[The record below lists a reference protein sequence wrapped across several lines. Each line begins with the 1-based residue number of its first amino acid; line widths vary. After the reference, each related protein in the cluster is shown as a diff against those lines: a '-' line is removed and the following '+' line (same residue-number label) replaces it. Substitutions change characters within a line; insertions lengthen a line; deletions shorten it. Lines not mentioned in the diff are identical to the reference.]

1 MENNAPGRGKL
12 KVTGIIYTVL
22 GALSILGSCLFW
34 GPAACCLPVITM
46 WVWSWGPR
54 AGVFSVLGAVSG
66 VFYLVIGILGIRNC
80 GRPENCR
87 GQLCAWGD
95 CAGAGG
101 DRAGGQCGRV
111 RPHRCGVQCGGTG
124 AVHPLPPGRQA
135 ESGRMESGPIMKPLH
150 GKTVCPAWDTVFLSP
165 GRGVDFLGKG
175 WYNTL
180 VCDAADSAGQYP
192 AAKDV
197 TDETA
202 GD

>member
-22 GALSILGSCLFW
+22 GALSILGSLLIL
-34 GPAACCLPVITM
+34 GAGGLLLASDNDVGLVLGAA
-46 WVWSWGPR
+46 

-80 GRPENCR
+80 GRPENC
-87 GQLCAWGD
+87 
-95 CAGAGG
+95 GANF
-101 DRAGGQCGRV
+101 V
-111 RPHRCGVQCGGTG
+111 LGVIVLVLVVIGVVITVFCQGFVHTYLEDVWCGGTG

-150 GKTVCPAWDTVFLSP
+150 GKPCARLGDTVFLSP

-197 TDETA
+197 T
-202 GD
+202 G

>member
-1 MENNAPGRGKL
+1 MMENNAPGRGKL

-22 GALSILGSCLFW
+22 GALSILGSLLIL
-34 GPAACCLPVITM
+34 GAGGLLLASDNDVGLVLGAA
-46 WVWSWGPR
+46 
-54 AGVFSVLGAVSG
+54 AGVFSVLGADSG

-80 GRPENCR
+80 GPAGELR

-135 ESGRMESGPIMKPLH
+135 ESGRMESGQ
-150 GKTVCPAWDTVFLSP
+150 S
-165 GRGVDFLGKG
+165 
-175 WYNTL
+175 
-180 VCDAADSAGQYP
+180 
-192 AAKDV
+192 
-197 TDETA
+197 
-202 GD
+202 